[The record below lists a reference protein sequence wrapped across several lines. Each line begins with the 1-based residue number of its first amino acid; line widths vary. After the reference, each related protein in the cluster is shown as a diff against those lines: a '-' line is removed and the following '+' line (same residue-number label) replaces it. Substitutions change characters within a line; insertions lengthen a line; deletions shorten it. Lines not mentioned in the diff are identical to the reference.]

1 MFRFVPNLTPYSALN
16 KRIPFFVL
24 VSAIA
29 LVSLFVIQ
37 VKWMQKSTSLVE
49 EQFDQKVSMAL
60 CMAVDQIS
68 QTEETNEFK
77 SKCTIAP
84 DGKKSC
90 CSEELSTLIQKD
102 NVKCLVASSFN
113 YYDIDMPYEMGVS
126 EDKGSVQ
133 KKEKLPYSCSLTP
146 VTDTE
151 SHQLAV
157 NFPDKETYVF
167 EEMGLML
174 GSSFLILLLITL
186 LVIYGNYYLIKQKKI
201 SERNKEFF
209 NHMAHEFKTPLT
221 NIGLASNML
230 NKKFDSPLID
240 IIAKENQQLN
250 EQVNRV
256 LTMASLESGQYL
268 IANDKIDITKTVKE
282 VVDNLSILIAD
293 KKASIEVVDNSDG
306 MVVIGDSFH
315 LSNAI
320 KNIVDNSLKYS
331 EASPEIRITI
341 DNLNDKV
348 KIRIED
354 NGIGISEKNQKLLFE
369 KFYRCTEGDT
379 YSTKGFGLGLS
390 YVKKIIELHKGS
402 ISVKSVLNQ
411 GTQFELSLPNTPHY
425 A

>member
-1 MFRFVPNLTPYSALN
+1 
-16 KRIPFFVL
+16 
-24 VSAIA
+24 
-29 LVSLFVIQ
+29 
-37 VKWMQKSTSLVE
+37 MQKSTALVE
-49 EQFDQKVSMAL
+49 AQFDQKVSMAL
-60 CMAVDQIS
+60 CMAVDKIS
-68 QTEETNEFK
+68 LTEETNEFK
-77 SKCTIAP
+77 SRCSTAS

-90 CSEELSTLIQKD
+90 CSEELSTFIQRD
-102 NVKCLVASSFN
+102 DVKGLVASSLN
-113 YYDIDMPYEMGVS
+113 YYDIDMPYEMGVA
-126 EDKGSVQ
+126 ECNGSVQ
-133 KKEKLPYSCSLTP
+133 KTEKIPYSCSLTP

-157 NFPDKETYVF
+157 NFPNKKEYVF
-167 EEMGLML
+167 EEMGVML
-174 GSSFLILLLITL
+174 GSSVLILLLIAI
-186 LVIYGNYYLIKQKKI
+186 LVIYGNYYLIKQQRI

-221 NIGLASNML
+221 NIGLASSML
-230 NKKFDSPLID
+230 NKKIDSPLVD

-256 LTMASLESGQYL
+256 LTMASIESGQYV
-268 IANDKIDITKTVKE
+268 ISNDRIDLTKTVKD
-282 VVDNLSILIAD
+282 VVNNLSILIED
-293 KKASIEVVDNSDG
+293 KKALIKIIDNSDG
-306 MVVIGDSFH
+306 MMVLGDSFH

-331 EASPEIRITI
+331 EDIPEISITI
-341 DNLNDKV
+341 DKLKDKA

-390 YVKKIIELHKGS
+390 YVKKIMELHKGS

-411 GTQFELSLPNTPHY
+411 GTQFELHLPNAPHY

>member
-1 MFRFVPNLTPYSALN
+1 MS

-24 VSAIA
+24 ISAIA
-29 LVSLFVIQ
+29 LISLFVIQ
-37 VKWMQKSTSLVE
+37 VKWMQKSTALVE

-68 QTEETNEFK
+68 LTEETSEFK
-77 SKCTIAP
+77 SKCSIAA

-90 CSEELSTLIQKD
+90 CSEELSTFIQKD
-102 NVKCLVASSFN
+102 NVKGLVASSLN
-113 YYDIDMPYEMGVS
+113 YYDIDMPYEMGVAECS
-126 EDKGSVQ
+126 GVLL
-133 KKEKLPYSCSLTP
+133 KKDGLPYSCSLTP

-186 LVIYGNYYLIKQKKI
+186 LVIYGNYYLIKQQKI

-230 NKKFDSPLID
+230 KKKIASPLVD

-268 IANDKIDITKTVKE
+268 MTNDKIDVAKTIND

-293 KKASIEVVDNSDG
+293 KNASVEVVDNSKG
-306 MVVIGDSFH
+306 MVVVGDSFH

-331 EASPEIRITI
+331 ESIPKIKITI
-341 DNLNDKV
+341 DKLDDKA

-390 YVKKIIELHKGS
+390 YVKKIMDLHKGS
-402 ISVKSVLNQ
+402 IIVKSVLNQ
-411 GTQFELSLPNTPHY
+411 GTQFELFLPNTPHY
-425 A
+425 AQG

>member
-1 MFRFVPNLTPYSALN
+1 MNN
-16 KRIPFFVL
+16 RIPFFVL

-37 VKWMQKSTSLVE
+37 VKWMQKSTALVE

-68 QTEETNEFK
+68 LTEETNEFK

-102 NVKCLVASSFN
+102 NVKGLVASSLN
-113 YYDIDMPYEMGVS
+113 YYDINMPYEMGVS
-126 EDKGSVQ
+126 EKNSVQ
-133 KKEKLPYSCSLTP
+133 KKEKVPYSCSLTP

-157 NFPDKETYVF
+157 NFPDKEEYVF

-174 GSSFLILLLITL
+174 GSSFLIMFLIAI

-221 NIGLASNML
+221 NIGLASSML
-230 NKKFDSPLID
+230 NKKIDSPLVD

-256 LTMASLESGQYL
+256 LTMASIESGQYM
-268 IANDKIDITKTVKE
+268 ISNDKIDLNKTVNG
-282 VVDNLSILIAD
+282 VVSNLSILIAD
-293 KKASIEVVDNSDG
+293 KNASIQVIDNSDG
-306 MVVIGDSFH
+306 VVVIGDSFH

-320 KNIVDNSLKYS
+320 RNIVDNSLKYS
-331 EASPEIRITI
+331 EANPEIKITI
-341 DNLNDKV
+341 DKLNDQV

-390 YVKKIIELHKGS
+390 YVKKIMELHKGS
-402 ISVKSVLNQ
+402 ISVKSALNQ
-411 GTQFELSLPNTPHY
+411 GTQFELFLPNVPNY